1 MLSLYPEGLNYG
13 KDKYMKEKDKKDKN
27 KKEENEKELRL
38 TYSNE
43 DDRAYGLAGMAISLA
58 ALNAFDRIAE
68 VNLDGVDGSMVEF
81 SNEYYFSGSP
91 SISPKSTWD
100 NLVQNFHI
108 TASMVISNIM
118 SRSMVRMHRDVPMEL
133 LGTIHD
139 EILREGRDSCGL
151 EDDEIDALFNRTLSY
166 SRRIFANP
174 RLHPAI
180 DEFARIIS
188 RRRTLSGNEI
198 KDELRLLQI
207 I

>member
-1 MLSLYPEGLNYG
+1 MKH
-13 KDKYMKEKDKKDKN
+13 KDKDKID
-27 KKEENEKELRL
+27 EEAL
-38 TYSNE
+38 TLEYSNE
-43 DDRAYGLAGMAISLA
+43 DDRAYGLAGLAISIA
-58 ALNAFDRIAE
+58 ALDAFDRVAE
-68 VNLDGVDGSMVEF
+68 VSLDGDDDTMVEF

-108 TASMVISNIM
+108 TASMVISNVM
-118 SRSMVRMHRDVPMEL
+118 SRSMVRMHRDVPVDV
-133 LGTIHD
+133 LGALHE

-166 SRRIFANP
+166 SRRIFSNP

-198 KDELRLLQI
+198 RDELRLLQI

>member
-1 MLSLYPEGLNYG
+1 M
-13 KDKYMKEKDKKDKN
+13 KHKEKDTS
-27 KKEENEKELRL
+27 EETLRL
-38 TYSNE
+38 EYSNE

-58 ALNAFDRIAE
+58 ALDAFDRIAE
-68 VNLDGVDGSMVEF
+68 VSLDGDDDTMVEF
-81 SNEYYFSGSP
+81 SHEYYFSGSP

-108 TASMVISNIM
+108 TASMVISNVM
-118 SRSMVRMHRDVPMEL
+118 SRSMVRMHRDVPVDV
-133 LGTIHD
+133 LGALHD

-151 EDDEIDALFNRTLSY
+151 EDDEIDALFNRTLTY

-180 DEFARIIS
+180 DEFAHIIS

-198 KDELRLLQI
+198 RDELRLLQI

>member
-1 MLSLYPEGLNYG
+1 M
-13 KDKYMKEKDKKDKN
+13 KHKEKDK
-27 KKEENEKELRL
+27 EEKAL
-38 TYSNE
+38 TLEYSNE

-58 ALNAFDRIAE
+58 ALDAFDRIAE
-68 VNLDGVDGSMVEF
+68 VSLDGDGDTMVEF

-100 NLVQNFHI
+100 NLVHNFHI
-108 TASMVISNIM
+108 TASMVISNVM
-118 SRSMVRMHRDVPMEL
+118 SRSMVRMHRDVPVDV
-133 LGTIHD
+133 LGALHD

-166 SRRIFANP
+166 SRRIFSNP

-198 KDELRLLQI
+198 RDELRLLQI

>member
-1 MLSLYPEGLNYG
+1 M
-13 KDKYMKEKDKKDKN
+13 KDKK
-27 KKEENEKELRL
+27 NEKNRTVTDKEDAGTLL
-38 TYSNE
+38 QYSNE

-58 ALNAFDRIAE
+58 SLNAFDRVAE
-68 VNLDGVDGSMVEF
+68 VSLDGCDTMVEF

-108 TASMVISNIM
+108 TASMVISNVM
-118 SRSMVRMHRDVPMEL
+118 SRSLVRMRRDVPVEVLGL
-133 LGTIHD
+133 LHD
-139 EILREGRDSCGL
+139 EIQREGKESCGL

-180 DEFARIIS
+180 NEFARILS
-188 RRRTLSGNEI
+188 TRRTLSGNELR
-198 KDELRLLQI
+198 DELRLLQLI
-207 I
+207 